1 MRDNFF
7 ALDAWKKRPL
17 GKHGNNLLSISVI
30 LCMNE
35 EDKEKLLNP
44 RFDLNTES
52 GVRGFLEWLFDPEA
66 DKALEQF
73 IKETAD
79 ETLD

>member
-1 MRDNFF
+1 MFF
-7 ALDAWKKRPL
+7 APWMHGKSGHSA
-17 GKHGNNLLSISVI
+17 KHGNNLPFISVI

-35 EDKEKLLNP
+35 KDREKLLNP

-73 IKETAD
+73 IKENTD